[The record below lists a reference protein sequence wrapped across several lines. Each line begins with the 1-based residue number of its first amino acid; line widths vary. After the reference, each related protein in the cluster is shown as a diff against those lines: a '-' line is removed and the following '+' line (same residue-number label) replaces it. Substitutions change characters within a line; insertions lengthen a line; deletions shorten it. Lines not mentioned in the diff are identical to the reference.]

1 MGMGDMGMG
10 EGNMGMG
17 EGNMGRGIWGMARMG
32 EEKYEKGDMGMGEGN
47 VGRGDMGI
55 GEGRGER
62 EYEDG
67 GGGYGKGGYRD
78 SITWSPKGHKDNSGR
93 QGSSANASED
103 RDSSVEASQMGIM
116 RQRQCGITQE
126 VKSTGTGPRELTK
139 EDYAYGTSHGTTHVS
154 EGISRF
160 WKSRHGV
167 LEWSY
172 GGCKLVT
179 RKCIRPDCIV
189 KVQQRRNERTEKGEG
204 GKIIT
209 IGEGE
214 GNMGRGDTRMGR
226 GEGNYRKGR
235 YRDGGSEHG
244 EGERVMGGGA
254 NMEKGNMGM
263 GEGNVMM
270 GDMGRRMGNMGNI
283 GMGEGNLRMGMGN
296 GGYEDEDRGMRG
308 WGGEYGD
315 RGKHVT

>member
-1 MGMGDMGMG
+1 MG
-10 EGNMGMG
+10 
-17 EGNMGRGIWGMARMG
+17 MG

-67 GGGYGKGGYRD
+67 GRGI
-78 SITWSPKGHKDNSGR
+78 ITWSPKGHKDNSGR

-167 LEWSY
+167 SEWSY

-179 RKCIRPDCIV
+179 RKCIRPDHIV

-226 GEGNYRKGR
+226 
-235 YRDGGSEHG
+235 
-244 EGERVMGGGA
+244 
-254 NMEKGNMGM
+254 